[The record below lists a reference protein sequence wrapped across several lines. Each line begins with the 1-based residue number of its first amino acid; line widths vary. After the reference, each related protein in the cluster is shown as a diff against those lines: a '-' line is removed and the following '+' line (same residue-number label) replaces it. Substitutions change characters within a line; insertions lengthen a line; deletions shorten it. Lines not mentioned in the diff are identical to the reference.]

1 MGSDKKTL
9 RGCGRK
15 AQRQREL
22 TCVAGAGR
30 SLWGPGGHVAVQGAL
45 GRGQHGRV
53 RERGAGGQ
61 GWGHQGAP
69 WVAVG

>member
-1 MGSDKKTL
+1 MGSASRCWAGKE
-9 RGCGRK
+9 G
-15 AQRQREL
+15 AAAAEL

-30 SLWGPGGHVAVQGAL
+30 PLRCPRGHVAVQGAL
-45 GRGQHGRV
+45 GWGQHGGV
-53 RERGAGGQ
+53 RERGAGSQ

>member
-1 MGSDKKTL
+1 MCREG
-9 RGCGRK
+9 
-15 AQRQREL
+15 AAAAAAAEL

-30 SLWGPGGHVAVQGAL
+30 SLRRPGGHVAVQGAL

-53 RERGAGGQ
+53 GEGGAGSQ

-69 WVAVG
+69 GVAVG